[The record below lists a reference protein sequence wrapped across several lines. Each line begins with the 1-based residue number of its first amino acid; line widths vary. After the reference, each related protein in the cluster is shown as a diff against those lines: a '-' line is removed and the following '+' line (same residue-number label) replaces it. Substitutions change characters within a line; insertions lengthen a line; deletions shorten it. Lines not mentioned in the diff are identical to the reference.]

1 MAIPTSQTIGQAL
14 GRIPTGL
21 YIVTTLQGQDPIGF
35 VASFLMQIAFDP
47 PGVCM
52 AIAKER
58 PHLEAIRRSGV
69 FGVSILGES
78 SSKLMAPFLRR
89 TKEDPFGELRTSTAA
104 GGVKRLDDAIA
115 FLSCRFSG
123 EHDAGDHVVVFGV
136 VDGGDLLQE
145 GAPSIHLRRDGFQ
158 Y

>member
-1 MAIPTSQTIGQAL
+1 MPDHRGYSYDECMAIPTSQTIGQAL

-104 GGVKRLDDAIA
+104 GGVSRPAGY
-115 FLSCRFSG
+115 SRGFSYW
-123 EHDAGDHVVVFGV
+123 ASTVLKK
-136 VDGGDLLQE
+136 DLMTSL
-145 GAPSIHLRRDGFQ
+145 PFTSHRMTWPWRMK
-158 Y
+158 